1 MKIVVVLVALLLLVW
16 LVLGSVRRRGQ
27 GARRGGIPP
36 AAEPGA
42 TQVEGMVA
50 CAHCGVHLPAS
61 LALVA
66 KGQTYCS
73 AAHRDGGPR
82 ET

>member
-16 LVLGSVRRRGQ
+16 LVLGSVRR
-27 GARRGGIPP
+27 GAKGGRRDGAAATAARP
-36 AAEPGA
+36 APQAED
-42 TQVEGMVA
+42 MIA

-66 KGQTYCS
+66 RGQAYCS
-73 AAHRDGGPR
+73 ETHRDDGPR
-82 ET
+82 AP